1 MTDRIAIL
9 DFGSQF
15 TQLIARRIRDLGV
28 FTEIFPWNA
37 NVRQVLRACDKPE
50 VGDGELKGIILSGGP
65 QSIYAENAPYV
76 QDYLLEIGV
85 PVLGICYGMQALAA
99 KLGGRVER
107 AEHHEYGLTALQI
120 VKHNA
125 LLPEDH
131 LSVYMSHGDRVEQ
144 APTGWEISASS
155 PGSPIAAMAHPYR
168 KLYALQFHPEV
179 HHTEHGKQ
187 IIERFIFDVCG
198 CEANWTSKC
207 IIDEAVAKIR
217 ETVGDGRV
225 LSGLSGGVDSTITTA
240 LVQKALGGHV
250 TAVFIDT
257 GLMRLGEAT
266 QVEKIFRPMLGEHL
280 VIVDAS
286 TRFFERLKGVTDPE
300 AKRKAIG
307 EQFIREFEA
316 AVRDL
321 GEFEFLA
328 QGTIYPDVIESQG
341 VGDSSQRIKSH
352 HNVGGLPDDMQFKL
366 VEPLRQLFKDEV
378 RQIGL
383 ELGIAPELVWRQPF
397 PGPGLAVRCLGEV
410 TPSRVATLQL
420 ADAIFLEELG
430 KANLL
435 TWDESDPTHS
445 GTSQAFA
452 VLLPVRSVGVMGDQR
467 TYGETIA
474 LRAITSVDF
483 MSGNWSR
490 LPYELLARCSSRI
503 VNEVPGVTRVV
514 YDITSK
520 PPATIE
526 WE

>member
-28 FTEIFPWNA
+28 FTEIYPWNA
-37 NVRQVLRACDKPE
+37 NVRQVLRACDKPA
-50 VGDGELKGIILSGGP
+50 VGDGEFKGIILSGGP

-99 KLGGRVER
+99 KLGGRVEH
-107 AEHHEYGLTALQI
+107 AEHHEYGLTALEI
-120 VKHNA
+120 VKHNP

-144 APTGWEISASS
+144 VPTGWEISASS
-155 PGSPIAAMAHPYR
+155 PSSPIAAMAHPYR
-168 KLYALQFHPEV
+168 KLYGLQFHPEV

-198 CEANWTSKC
+198 CEATWTSKC
-207 IIDEAVAKIR
+207 IIEESVAQIR

-257 GLMRLGEAT
+257 GLMRLGEAA
-266 QVEKIFRPMLGEHL
+266 QVEKIFRPILGDHL

-286 TRFFERLKGVTDPE
+286 ARFFERLKGVTDPE

-307 EQFIREFEA
+307 EQFIREFES

-352 HNVGGLPDDMQFKL
+352 HNVGGLPKDMQFKL
-366 VEPLRQLFKDEV
+366 VEPCASFLKMKCAKSALS
-378 RQIGL
+378 
-383 ELGIAPELVWRQPF
+383 
-397 PGPGLAVRCLGEV
+397 LASRPNSFGAS
-410 TPSRVATLQL
+410 PSQ
-420 ADAIFLEELG
+420 G
-430 KANLL
+430 
-435 TWDESDPTHS
+435 
-445 GTSQAFA
+445 QAWQCA
-452 VLLPVRSVGVMGDQR
+452 
-467 TYGETIA
+467 A
-474 LRAITSVDF
+474 WA
-483 MSGNWSR
+483 
-490 LPYELLARCSSRI
+490 
-503 VNEVPGVTRVV
+503 
-514 YDITSK
+514 K
-520 PPATIE
+520 
-526 WE
+526 